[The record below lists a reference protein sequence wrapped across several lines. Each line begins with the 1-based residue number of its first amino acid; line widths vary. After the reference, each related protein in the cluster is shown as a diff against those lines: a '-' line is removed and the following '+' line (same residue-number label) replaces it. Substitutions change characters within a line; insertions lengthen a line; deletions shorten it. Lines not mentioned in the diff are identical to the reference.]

1 MTGQWCATEGRKR
14 RTWMKAEGTDN
25 PIHAEDPALPQ
36 AYRQILG
43 WPVVILSVVTAL
55 VAAAMLS
62 VLGPL
67 GIEDGLTLVRRL
79 TLVAIVSAICWPFCL
94 SLAAV
99 VLYLTRFQPPFQIAT
114 ACAVGTLCMTVP
126 CTAVAYTVYGLLRPD
141 DAPHLEVADI
151 YKNLAVF
158 LFAWSALVH
167 YVACQR
173 AKLWLATSAILGIPV
188 ATPAPSGVA
197 VPQAGTAAARDVEA
211 GRRNADD
218 AQTETAAQLNEGA
231 SSRFF
236 ERLPNTLGRDIVF
249 LNVSGHY
256 INVVTTTGSCLV
268 LMRFADAIAELASLG
283 MQVHRSYWVAHR
295 HITGILRRD
304 ERTLVRLTG
313 RYEVPVSR
321 THLATVRA
329 ALATLKSQRDSA
341 AAH

>member
-1 MTGQWCATEGRKR
+1 
-14 RTWMKAEGTDN
+14 MKAEGTDN
-25 PIHAEDPALPQ
+25 PIHADDPALPQ

-43 WPVVILSVVTAL
+43 WPVATLSLVTAL
-55 VAAAMLS
+55 VAAVMLS
-62 VLGPL
+62 VMGPL
-67 GIEDGLTLVRRL
+67 GIDDGLTLVRRL
-79 TLVAIVSAICWPFCL
+79 TLVAIVSVICWPFCL

-99 VLYLTRFQPPFQIAT
+99 VLYLTRFRPPFQIAI
-114 ACAVGTLCMTVP
+114 ACTLGTLCMTAP
-126 CTAVAYTVYGLLRPD
+126 CTAVAYTIYGLLRPD
-141 DAPHLEVADI
+141 DAAHLEVADI
-151 YKNLAVF
+151 YKHLAVF

-173 AKLWLATSAILGIPV
+173 AKLWLAPSTTQGVPM
-188 ATPAPSGVA
+188 TAPEPSTISR
-197 VPQAGTAAARDVEA
+197 AGTAPEHAVEPGPQDGDA
-211 GRRNADD
+211 
-218 AQTETAAQLNEGA
+218 AQTETAVQPIEGA

-236 ERLPNTLGRDIVF
+236 DRLPSTLGRDIVF

-268 LMRFADAIAELASLG
+268 LMRFADAIAELGSLG

-304 ERTLVRLTG
+304 ERTLVRVTG

-329 ALATLKSQRDSA
+329 ALATLKGQRDSA
-341 AAH
+341 ALQ

>member
-1 MTGQWCATEGRKR
+1 
-14 RTWMKAEGTDN
+14 MKAKGTDN
-25 PIHAEDPALPQ
+25 PIHADDPALPQ

-43 WPVVILSVVTAL
+43 WPVATLSVVTAL
-55 VAAAMLS
+55 VAAVMLS
-62 VLGPL
+62 VMGPL
-67 GIEDGLTLVRRL
+67 GIDDGLTLVRRL
-79 TLVAIVSAICWPFCL
+79 TLVAIVCVICWPFCL
-94 SLAAV
+94 SLTAV
-99 VLYLTRFQPPFQIAT
+99 VLYLTRFRPPFQIAI
-114 ACAVGTLCMTVP
+114 ACTVGTLCMSVP
-126 CTAVAYTVYGLLRPD
+126 CTAVAYTIYGLLRPD
-141 DAPHLEVADI
+141 DAAHLEVAGI

-173 AKLWLATSAILGIPV
+173 AKLWLATSATQGIPM
-188 ATPAPSGVA
+188 AAPAPSA
-197 VPQAGTAAARDVEA
+197 ISKADTAPARDVETD
-211 GRRNADD
+211 RQDADA
-218 AQTETAAQLNEGA
+218 AQTETAVQPDESTSG
-231 SSRFF
+231 RFF
-236 ERLPNTLGRDIVF
+236 ERLPNTLGRDVVF

-268 LMRFADAIAELASLG
+268 LMRFADAIAELGSLG

-329 ALATLKSQRDSA
+329 ALAALKEQRDSA
-341 AAH
+341 ALQ